1 MPRESDQCFTP
12 EWIFKSMRIK
22 FDLDVASPIG
32 GVPWIPAKRSL
43 SHIDN
48 GLKTEWK
55 GRVWMNPPFS
65 DPALWAKK
73 FTAHGNGVALLAFSK
88 SKAFDVIWASDA
100 LIVALPARL
109 KFVKEGKNH
118 AIFMPCFLAAHGDVC
133 KRAIRRV
140 GVSRCCY

>member
-1 MPRESDQCFTP
+1 MG
-12 EWIFKSMRIK
+12 IK

-32 GVPWIPAKRSL
+32 GVPWTPAKRSL
-43 SHIDN
+43 SHIED

-65 DPALWAKK
+65 KAAPWVKK
-73 FTAHGNGVALLAFSK
+73 FNEHRNGVALLPFSK
-88 SKAFDVIWASDA
+88 SKWFDFVWASDA
-100 LIVALPARL
+100 LIVALPAML

-133 KRAIRRV
+133 KRAIQRV
-140 GVSRCCY
+140 GVSRCC